1 MKSIAAHFCAV
12 LCGVVLLCP
21 VKAYAAVLIDDFADA
36 RGDDW
41 HSYQNL
47 GSPSLTV
54 GAEMGWPGA
63 PDASAMPLSGA
74 GGTASALYAVSGV
87 QTVEVALYSAF
98 STLALRRADRYELG
112 LFSDSDRSSVL
123 KPLISEDDRT
133 LYLNTPDAGWRELR
147 CTADY
152 RYAFVEPAGAPSRA
166 YPYGLSVYAS
176 SDGESFSQVSCSA
189 AGLRSALLEGGDYAY
204 YYETY
209 RCAVPSGTR
218 FLRLDLREVRSFSL
232 EGGGAQGNL
241 TPGSLRFAQAR
252 FEGDSVQKGSFS
264 APPDE
269 SSSSGS
275 SSGGGSD
282 PDVQRPGGSAEEDE
296 PSEERTASSSKA
308 ESPSHSSLS
317 SPPTSKS
324 TPKSSSSSGSEPSV
338 QEKVSAAE
346 RSASSAAPGGVIELE
361 REPVAGTAQA
371 KKAVVGGVYIVAA
384 LILLAFAARK
394 K

>member
-1 MKSIAAHFCAV
+1 MKSIAAHLCAV

-47 GSPSLTV
+47 GFPSLTA

-74 GGTASALYAVSGV
+74 GGTASALYAVSGA

-112 LFSDSDRSSVL
+112 LFSDSDRSSAL
-123 KPLISEDDRT
+123 KPLISEDGRA
-133 LYLNTPDAGWRELR
+133 LYLSTPDAGWRELR
-147 CTADY
+147 YTADY

-176 SDGESFSQVSCSA
+176 SDGKSFSQVSCFA

-232 EGGGAQGNL
+232 EGGGTQGNL

-275 SSGGGSD
+275 STGGGSD

-308 ESPSHSSLS
+308 ASSSRS
-317 SPPTSKS
+317 SPPPSASKS
-324 TPKSSSSSGSEPSV
+324 TPKSSSSASSEPSV
-338 QEKVSAAE
+338 QEKVSAAG
-346 RSASSAAPGGVIELE
+346 RSASSAAPGGAIELE
-361 REPVAGTAQA
+361 REPVAGTVQA